1 LSKAPDEHEFP
12 VEAQRGT
19 PKLLSNTAFWGPF
32 PIDIVGGIVTG
43 VAVGNVVVGELEG
56 EDVTALGTLF
66 GLELGIFVGL
76 TLGEIVGDEIGDT
89 VWLELGEFDGLALGG
104 WLGDA
109 LGEVVGKFVGFL
121 VGVLVGV
128 FVGAIVG
135 KGVGAGLAPPLFTE
149 YSTLPPHPNNELEYI
164 DPNSELSKETRV
176 GLINKFSSAAR
187 GVVLSPEAVNL
198 SVEVM

>member
-1 LSKAPDEHEFP
+1 MSKAPDEHELP

-32 PIDIVGGIVTG
+32 PIDIVGRIVTG
-43 VAVGNVVVGELEG
+43 VAVGTVVVGELEG
-56 EDVTALGTLF
+56 GDVMTVGTLF

-89 VWLELGEFDGLALGG
+89 LGLELGEFDGLALGG
-104 WLGDA
+104 WLGLT
-109 LGEVVGKFVGFL
+109 LGEVVGLLVGFP

-128 FVGAIVG
+128 FVGVIVG
-135 KGVGAGLAPPLFTE
+135 KAPLFTE
-149 YSTLPPHPNNELEYI
+149 YSTLPPHPNNEPKYI
-164 DPNSELSKETRV
+164 DPNSELSKETSV

-187 GVVLSPEAVNL
+187 GVALSNGTATCP
-198 SVEVM
+198 VEVM

>member
-1 LSKAPDEHEFP
+1 MSKAPDEHELP

-19 PKLLSNTAFWGPF
+19 PKLPSNTAFWGPF

-43 VAVGNVVVGELEG
+43 VAVGTVVVGELEG
-56 EDVTALGTLF
+56 GDVMTVGTLF

-89 VWLELGEFDGLALGG
+89 LGLELGEFDGLALGG

-109 LGEVVGKFVGFL
+109 LGEVVGLLVGAL

-128 FVGAIVG
+128 FVG
-135 KGVGAGLAPPLFTE
+135 KGVGAWLAPPLFTE
-149 YSTLPPHPNNELEYI
+149 YSTLPPHPNKLPEYI

-176 GLINKFSSAAR
+176 GLINIFSSAAR